1 MSMKAYFLMNAEYNR
16 WANNRILNDCATLTD
31 HEYHRDMGAVFPSIR
46 DSLNHLFGADTIWLH
61 RFTGEGEG
69 LETYEDILYED
80 LDDLREARSILD
92 ERIISFFQQLDE
104 DDIDRELLF
113 RTARRP
119 SLTSRPFSQAAAH
132 FFAHQIHHRAQ
143 IHVFMRQF
151 GKSPRPIDIIHF
163 REETSETP
171 ES

>member
-16 WANNRILNDCATLTD
+16 WVNVRILNDCATLTE
-31 HEYHRDMGAVFPSIR
+31 HEYHRDMGAVFSSVH
-46 DSLNHLFGADTIWLH
+46 DSLNHLFSADTIWLH

-69 LETYEDILYED
+69 LETYEDILFDDLED
-80 LDDLREARSILD
+80 LRAARTILD

-104 DDIDRELLF
+104 ADIDRELLF

-119 SLTSRPFSQAAAH
+119 SLTSRPFPLAVAH
-132 FFAHQIHHRAQ
+132 FFAHQVHHRAQ
-143 IHVFMRQF
+143 IHVFIRQF

-163 REETSETP
+163 REETSAEA